1 VPGQRFVRDDHR
13 DGAGALGRHGESIS
27 TINAIVDKSVRGLV
41 GGWVRAESRCHVV
54 SEPHSDTQELCS
66 RSSLWLN
73 VYGSVPTP
81 SSAFTSEPSWGIE
94 GEDPALYNAR
104 TPETGAKPSRGLV

>member
-1 VPGQRFVRDDHR
+1 MGEC
-13 DGAGALGRHGESIS
+13 GLEAGTTWFRSHIPTPRNCGI
-27 TINAIVDKSVRGLV
+27 
-41 GGWVRAESRCHVV
+41 
-54 SEPHSDTQELCS
+54 

-104 TPETGAKPSRGLV
+104 TPETGAKPYRGLV